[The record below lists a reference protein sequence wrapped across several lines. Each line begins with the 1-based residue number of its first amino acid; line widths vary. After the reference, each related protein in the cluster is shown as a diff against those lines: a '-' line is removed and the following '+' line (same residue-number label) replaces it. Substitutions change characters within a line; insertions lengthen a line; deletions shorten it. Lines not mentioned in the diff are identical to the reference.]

1 MRAFLDESGSD
12 QKLDPNT
19 YLLSAAICSEVVIDS
34 TRSEI
39 TSLQLKGQRK
49 VHWRMEGTNRR
60 REIASAI
67 ATFPV
72 EHLVVVFHA
81 LKHQKLERR
90 RRLCLARMLFE
101 LDELGVKIATFESR
115 GPSDDRKDLEFL
127 MMQRTKGAVSNDLRM
142 EHRPGPGEPMKWIP
156 DAICGSVSNARC
168 GENTFLDIIN
178 ASATVRVLTI

>member
-60 REIASAI
+60 REMSVAMRKY
-67 ATFPV
+67 P
-72 EHLVVVFHA
+72 LVA
-81 LKHQKLERR
+81 
-90 RRLCLARMLFE
+90 
-101 LDELGVKIATFESR
+101 
-115 GPSDDRKDLEFL
+115 
-127 MMQRTKGAVSNDLRM
+127 N
-142 EHRPGPGEPMKWIP
+142 
-156 DAICGSVSNARC
+156 
-168 GENTFLDIIN
+168 
-178 ASATVRVLTI
+178 